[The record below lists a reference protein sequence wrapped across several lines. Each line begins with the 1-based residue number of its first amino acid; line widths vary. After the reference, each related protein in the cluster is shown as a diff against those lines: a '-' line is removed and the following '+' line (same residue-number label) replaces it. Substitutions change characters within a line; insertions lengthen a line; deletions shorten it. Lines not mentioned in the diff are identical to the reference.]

1 MYISVFRIQL
11 NICFNMRLMSCKI
24 KNYSLKIVYN
34 ILAWWLCSRQP
45 ATPSHTKQK
54 HQMCCFCPGTFVR
67 KDWCRTTK
75 KRSWDWSWD
84 GIVSTEGRW
93 KTIKKKYGLKVSYCC
108 ISHLGRYVISNGK
121 FYIDILVKSQVS
133 YGEKKW
139 KAARAVFVPLT
150 SVL

>member
-1 MYISVFRIQL
+1 MQNDKEEVLRLELESALRGDEKQL
-11 NICFNMRLMSCKI
+11 
-24 KNYSLKIVYN
+24 
-34 ILAWWLCSRQP
+34 
-45 ATPSHTKQK
+45 
-54 HQMCCFCPGTFVR
+54 
-67 KDWCRTTK
+67 
-75 KRSWDWSWD
+75 
-84 GIVSTEGRW
+84 
-93 KTIKKKYGLKVSYCC
+93 KKYGLKVSYCC